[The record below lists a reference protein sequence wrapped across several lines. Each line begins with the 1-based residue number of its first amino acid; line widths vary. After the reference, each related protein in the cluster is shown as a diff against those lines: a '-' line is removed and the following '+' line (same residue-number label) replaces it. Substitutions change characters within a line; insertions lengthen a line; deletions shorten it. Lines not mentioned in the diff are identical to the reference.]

1 MIDRILNKIKDA
13 NSIIIIGHVSPDGD
27 CLGCQFGLKEII
39 KENYKKEVYVVGES
53 STSLAFMGSLDEI
66 DDSVFTRSLVVL
78 TDVANEARIG
88 DKRYSKALDIVKI
101 DHHPYSDNTGSAVYV
116 DTNVSSACE
125 ILARIAME
133 HNLVV
138 NESAANSLLTG
149 IITDSGGFR
158 YAGVNPNTFK
168 IASFLMEAGANP
180 IELNKQIAT
189 VTFKELKIK
198 GFVIENMKRTKEGF
212 VYCYIS
218 KETRDKYSVS
228 YEEASNALDVLSNI
242 EGCPIWA
249 LILEKGDEL
258 RVRLRSSGPVIN
270 TLANKYR
277 GGGHPLASGCYLN
290 NDSEIETF
298 AKDADEYIINYK
310 HMINNR

>member
-1 MIDRILNKIKDA
+1 MVDKILDKIKAA

-39 KENYKKEVYVVGES
+39 KENFHKEVYAVGEP
-53 STSLAFMGSLDEI
+53 STSLAFMGELDEI
-66 DDSVFTRSLVVL
+66 DDDVFLRSLVVL
-78 TDVANEARIG
+78 TDVANEARIA
-88 DKRYSKALDIVKI
+88 DKRYSTALDIVKI

-116 DTNVSSACE
+116 DTTVSSASE
-125 ILARIAME
+125 IIARIAIE
-133 HNLVV
+133 HNLVI
-138 NESAANSLLTG
+138 NKSAANSLLTG

-158 YAGVNPNTFK
+158 YDGVNPNTFK
-168 IASFLMEAGANP
+168 IASYLMEMGANP
-180 IELNKQIAT
+180 VELNKKIAV
-189 VTFKELKIK
+189 VTFNELRIK
-198 GFVIENMKRTKEGF
+198 GFVIENMKKTKEGF

-218 KETRDKYSVS
+218 KETRAKYNVI
-228 YEEASNALDVLSNI
+228 YEEASNALDVLGNI

-249 LILEKGDEL
+249 LILEIDNEL

-290 NDSEIETF
+290 NESEIETF
-298 AKDADEYIINYK
+298 AKDADEYIINYR
-310 HMINNR
+310 HVMNNR